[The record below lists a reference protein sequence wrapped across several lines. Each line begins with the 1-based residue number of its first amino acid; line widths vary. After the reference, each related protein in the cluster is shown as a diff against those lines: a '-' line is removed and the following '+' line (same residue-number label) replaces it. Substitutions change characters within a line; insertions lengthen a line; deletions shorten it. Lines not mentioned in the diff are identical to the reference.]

1 MATEKRVGV
10 VLSGCGFL
18 DGAEIQEAVC
28 TLLSL
33 DRRRA
38 KVLAFAPDVP
48 QMHVVD
54 HGKGAPAPGEKRG
67 VLAESARI
75 VRGQIADLATA
86 RAADMDALIFPG
98 GYGAAKNLCSYAVD
112 GARLAVHPEVERI
125 VREVHAARK
134 PIGFLCIA
142 PVIGAKLL
150 GPEGVKLT
158 IGDDAR
164 TAADL
169 EALGAKH
176 VVCKVEEICVD
187 EKRKVVSTPAY
198 MLGPTISLIS
208 QGIDKLVSALLE
220 MA

>member
-1 MATEKRVGV
+1 MAGEKRVAV

-33 DRRRA
+33 DRLKAR
-38 KVLAFAPDVP
+38 VQVFAPDVP

-54 HGKGAPAPGEKRG
+54 HARGEPVAGATRG

-75 VRGQIADLATA
+75 ARGKVADLATA
-86 RAADMDALIFPG
+86 RAADFDALVFPG

-112 GARLAVHPEVERI
+112 GRKMQVNPEVARL

-134 PIGFLCIA
+134 PVGFVCIA

-150 GPEGVKLT
+150 GPEGIRLT
-158 IGDDAR
+158 IGNDPG
-164 TAADL
+164 TAADV
-169 EALGAKH
+169 ESFGAKH
-176 VVCKVEEICVD
+176 VVCKVDEICVD
-187 EKRKVVSTPAY
+187 QKLLVVSTPAY
-198 MLGPTISLIS
+198 MLGPSPYPVS